1 MEIEKMAKAI
11 AELRVETEAM
21 GDKNAIEL
29 VKAFSDM
36 AILGAVAK
44 EKGMDLFYTL
54 INGKLKSILKDFKH
68 SLEIAEYEKNYK
80 SLERELKKL
89 KSVEEKVKKDALLS
103 KKDIAYML
111 DVSLPQVDIWLREN
125 YNPIPSIQLR
135 EGGAVKFRWCDV
147 VAWVDANNIR

>member
-1 MEIEKMAKAI
+1 MEIEKLAEAI

-21 GDKNAIEL
+21 GDETLIEL

-44 EKGMDLFYTL
+44 EKGEDLLYQL
-54 INGKLKSILKDFKH
+54 IKEKLSSIVNSYKH
-68 SLEIAEYEKNYK
+68 SLEVADYEKDYK
-80 SLERELKKL
+80 SLERELNKL
-89 KSVEEKVKKDALLS
+89 KSVEEKIKRDALLS
-103 KKDIAYML
+103 KKDLSYML
-111 DVSLPQVDIWLREN
+111 DVSLPQVDIWLREP
-125 YNPIPSIQLR
+125 YNPIPSIQLK